1 MYWTCYIVLID
12 FRRNLHQNCMY
23 VQNIKSVFTDRI
35 KMEEVMTKMQTLFS
49 LQIFVK
55 TKVIGNVK

>member
-1 MYWTCYIVLID
+1 
-12 FRRNLHQNCMY
+12 MY

-55 TKVIGNVK
+55 TKVIANVK